1 MIEIIILYI
10 LRNMKLCNLAYK
22 VACIDDKSSK
32 PVILYRGINAVNKLI
47 DRIPTENEYCKIMIK
62 QHFNEKL
69 VRSAEDEKSFKSNNK
84 CQIYNKLF
92 VAEDNKVRNL
102 DLVIRRYRRS
112 GHLSCIINL
121 KLTKT
126 FSVIFHNLKGYAS
139 HLIMREICKFDVKI
153 SVIPNGL
160 EN

>member
-1 MIEIIILYI
+1 M
-10 LRNMKLCNLAYK
+10 
-22 VACIDDKSSK
+22 
-32 PVILYRGINAVNKLI
+32 
-47 DRIPTENEYCKIMIK
+47 
-62 QHFNEKL
+62 
-69 VRSAEDEKSFKSNNK
+69 
-84 CQIYNKLF
+84 F

-102 DLVIRRYRRS
+102 DLVIGIYRRS

-121 KLTKT
+121 KLTKK

-139 HLIMREICKFDVKI
+139 HLIMQEICKFDVKI